1 MYSISTEILII
12 ALVILF
18 LLSAFF
24 SGSETALMSINKY
37 KMRHQAKL
45 NNKGAKAAKKLLE
58 NPDKVIGV
66 ILLGNNLTNILITQI
81 ATLISLRLYGDIGLA
96 IATGLLT
103 IFILIFAEL
112 TPKTIGEMHSEKIAY
127 SSSLLYR
134 PMLVI
139 LYPLVFII
147 NFIAN
152 SIIKIMGLKDN
163 TSKSSLTSD
172 ELKTVLSESSIKFPK
187 PHLKMLES
195 IIDLEKATVEDIM
208 IPRSDIYGIDIGED
222 IATVVNN
229 FKNTPYTRIPVYED
243 NIENILGLIHIKNIA
258 PMLASNSIG
267 ESEIRKLIKKPYY
280 IVSGTSLYR
289 QLLNFQKEKRRIGF
303 IVDEYGDI
311 QGLVTLEDI
320 LEEIVGDFTSDPASN
335 EEIIPTDNEN
345 IFIIDG
351 GVHIRE
357 INQTLNINL
366 DAKGAKT
373 INGFIL
379 EHIENLPKINDIINI
394 QGHTFKI
401 IENLDNA
408 VKTVHLEINNE
419 NKDMRT

>member
-1 MYSISTEILII
+1 MNNISTEILII
-12 ALVILF
+12 ILVILF

-58 NPDKVIGV
+58 NPDKIIGV

-81 ATLISLRLYGDIGLA
+81 TTLISLRLYGDIGLA

-134 PMLVI
+134 PMLII

-147 NFIAN
+147 NLIAN
-152 SIIKIMGLKDN
+152 GIIRMMGLKDN
-163 TSKSSLTSD
+163 ISKGSLSSE
-172 ELKTVLSESSIKFPK
+172 ELKTVLSESSIKFSK

-208 IPRSDIYGIDIGED
+208 IPRSDIYGIDISED
-222 IATVVNN
+222 IVSIISN
-229 FKNTPYTRIPVYED
+229 FKSTPYTRIPVYED
-243 NIENILGLIHIKNIA
+243 NIENLLGLIHIKNIT
-258 PMLASNSIG
+258 PLLTSKSINKD
-267 ESEIRKLIKKPYY
+267 EITKLIRKPYY

-303 IVDEYGDI
+303 IIDEYGNI

-320 LEEIVGDFTSDPASN
+320 LEEIVGDFTSDPGSS
-335 EEIIPTDNEN
+335 EEIISTKDKN

-357 INQTLNINL
+357 INQILKINL
-366 DAKGAKT
+366 VSKEAKT

-379 EHIENLPKINDIINI
+379 EHIENLPKINDIISI

-401 IENLDNA
+401 LENLDNA

-419 NKDMRT
+419 

>member
-1 MYSISTEILII
+1 MDNISTEILII
-12 ALVILF
+12 VLVILF

-127 SSSLLYR
+127 SSSLLFK
-134 PMLVI
+134 PMLII
-139 LYPLVFII
+139 LYPLVFLI

-152 SIIKIMGLKDN
+152 SIIKFMGLKDN
-163 TSKSSLTSD
+163 TSKSPLTSD

-229 FKNTPYTRIPVYED
+229 FKSTPYTRIPVYED
-243 NIENILGLIHIKNIA
+243 NIENLLGLIHIKNIA
-258 PMLASNSIG
+258 PMLASNSID
-267 ESEIRKLIKKPYY
+267 ETEIKKLIKKPYY

-320 LEEIVGDFTSDPASN
+320 LEEIVGDFTSDPADS

-351 GVHIRE
+351 GAHIRE
-357 INQTLNINL
+357 INQILSINL
-366 DAKGAKT
+366 NAKSAKT

-379 EHIENLPKINDIINI
+379 EHIENLPRINDIISI

-419 NKDMRT
+419 

>member
-1 MYSISTEILII
+1 LNNISTEILII
-12 ALVILF
+12 ILVILF

-58 NPDKVIGV
+58 NPDKIIGV

-81 ATLISLRLYGDIGLA
+81 TTLISLRLYGDIGLA

-134 PMLVI
+134 PMLII

-147 NFIAN
+147 NLIAN
-152 SIIKIMGLKDN
+152 GIIRMMGLKDN
-163 TSKSSLTSD
+163 ISKGSLSSE
-172 ELKTVLSESSIKFPK
+172 ELKTVLSESSIKFSK

-208 IPRSDIYGIDIGED
+208 IPRSDIYGIDISED
-222 IATVVNN
+222 IVSIISN
-229 FKNTPYTRIPVYED
+229 FKSTPYTRIPVYED
-243 NIENILGLIHIKNIA
+243 NIENLLGLIHIKNIT
-258 PMLASNSIG
+258 PLLTSKSINKD
-267 ESEIRKLIKKPYY
+267 EITKLIRKPYY

-303 IVDEYGDI
+303 IIDEYGNI

-320 LEEIVGDFTSDPASN
+320 LEEIVGDFTSDPGSS
-335 EEIIPTDNEN
+335 EEIISTKDKN

-357 INQTLNINL
+357 INQILKINL
-366 DAKGAKT
+366 VSKEAKT

-379 EHIENLPKINDIINI
+379 EHIENLPKINDIISI

-401 IENLDNA
+401 LENLDNA

-419 NKDMRT
+419 

>member
-1 MYSISTEILII
+1 MNNISTEILILI
-12 ALVILF
+12 LTVLF

-58 NPDKVIGV
+58 NPDKIIGV

-103 IFILIFAEL
+103 VFILIFAEL

-127 SSSLLYR
+127 SSSLLYK

-147 NFIAN
+147 NLIAN
-152 SIIKIMGLKDN
+152 SIIKIMGVKSN
-163 TSKSSLTSD
+163 MSKSSLSSE
-172 ELKTVLSESSIKFPK
+172 ELKTVLSESSIKIPK

-208 IPRSDIYGIDIGED
+208 IPRSDIYGIDLSDD
-222 IATVVNN
+222 ISTVVNN
-229 FKNTPYTRIPVYED
+229 FKNTPYTRIPVFED
-243 NIENILGLIHIKNIA
+243 NIENLLGLIHIKNIA
-258 PMLASNSIG
+258 PMLASKSID
-267 ESEIRKLIKKPYY
+267 ENEIRKLIKKPYY
-280 IVSGTSLYR
+280 IVSGTSLYK
-289 QLLNFQKEKRRIGF
+289 QLISFQNEKRRIGF
-303 IVDEYGDI
+303 IIDEYGDI

-320 LEEIVGDFTSDPASN
+320 LEEIVGDFTSDPSAN
-335 EEIIPTDNEN
+335 EEIIPTNNKN

-357 INQTLNINL
+357 INEILNINL
-366 DAKGAKT
+366 LPKDAKT

-379 EHIENLPKINDIINI
+379 EHTENLPEINDIINI

-401 IENLDNA
+401 LENLDNA
-408 VKTVHLEINNE
+408 VKTLHLEINNE
-419 NKDMRT
+419 

>member
-1 MYSISTEILII
+1 MDNISTEILII

-127 SSSLLYR
+127 SSSLLFK
-134 PMLVI
+134 PMLII
-139 LYPLVFII
+139 LYPLVFLI

-152 SIIKIMGLKDN
+152 SIIKIMGLNDN

-172 ELKTVLSESSIKFPK
+172 ELKTVLSEASIKFPK
-187 PHLKMLES
+187 PHLRMLES

-229 FKNTPYTRIPVYED
+229 FKSTPYTRIPVYDD
-243 NIENILGLIHIKNIA
+243 NIENLLGLIHIKNIA
-258 PMLASNSIG
+258 PMLASNSID
-267 ESEIRKLIKKPYY
+267 ESEIKKLIKKPYY

-303 IVDEYGDI
+303 IIDEYGDI

-320 LEEIVGDFTSDPASN
+320 LEEIVGDFTSDPANS

-351 GVHIRE
+351 GAHVRE
-357 INQTLNINL
+357 INQILNINL
-366 DAKGAKT
+366 DAKNAKT

-379 EHIENLPKINDIINI
+379 EHIENLPKINDIISI

-408 VKTVHLEINNE
+408 IKTVHLEINNE
-419 NKDMRT
+419 

>member
-1 MYSISTEILII
+1 LNNISTEILI
-12 ALVILF
+12 LVLIILF

-58 NPDKVIGV
+58 NPDKIIGV

-127 SSSLLYR
+127 SSSLLYK
-134 PMLVI
+134 PMLII
-139 LYPLVFII
+139 LYPFVFLI

-152 SIIKIMGLKDN
+152 SIIRLMGLKDN
-163 TSKSSLTSD
+163 ISKGSLTSE

-222 IATVVNN
+222 IASVVNN
-229 FKNTPYTRIPVYED
+229 FKTTPYTRIPVFED
-243 NIENILGLIHIKNIA
+243 NIENLLGLIHIKNIA
-258 PMLASNSIG
+258 PMLASKSID
-267 ESEIRKLIKKPYY
+267 ENKIKKLIKKPYY

-289 QLLNFQKEKRRIGF
+289 QLINFQKEKRRIGF
-303 IVDEYGDI
+303 IIDEYGDI

-320 LEEIVGDFTSDPASN
+320 LEEIVGDFTSDPASS
-335 EEIIPTDNEN
+335 EEIIPTENKN

-351 GVHIRE
+351 GLHIRE
-357 INQTLNINL
+357 VNQILNINL
-366 DAKGAKT
+366 ISKEAKT

-379 EHIENLPKINDIINI
+379 EHLENLPKINDIINI

-408 VKTVHLEINNE
+408 VKTVHLEIKND
-419 NKDMRT
+419 K

>member
-1 MYSISTEILII
+1 MNNISTEILII
-12 ALVILF
+12 VLIILF

-58 NPDKVIGV
+58 NPDKIIGV

-134 PMLVI
+134 PMLI
-139 LYPLVFII
+139 LLYPFVFII
-147 NFIAN
+147 NLIAN
-152 SIIKIMGLKDN
+152 SIIKIMGLKEN
-163 TSKSSLTSD
+163 VAKSSLSTE

-208 IPRSDIYGIDIGED
+208 IPRSDIYGIDISDD
-222 IATVVNN
+222 IATVVSN
-229 FKNTPYTRIPVYED
+229 FKITPYTRIPVYED
-243 NIENILGLIHIKNIA
+243 NIENLLGLIHIKNIA
-258 PMLASNSIG
+258 PLLASKSIND
-267 ESEIRKLIKKPYY
+267 SEIKKLIKKPYY
-280 IVSGTSLYR
+280 IVSGTSLYK
-289 QLLNFQKEKRRIGF
+289 QLISFQKEKRRIGF
-303 IVDEYGDI
+303 IIDEYGNI

-320 LEEIVGDFTSDPASN
+320 LEEIVGDFTSDPSSN
-335 EEIIPTDNEN
+335 EEITTTNNEN
-345 IFIIDG
+345 IYIIDG
-351 GVHIRE
+351 GAHIRE
-357 INQTLNINL
+357 INQEL
-366 DAKGAKT
+366 DIKLISKEAKT

-379 EHIENLPKINDIINI
+379 EHTENLPKINDIIKI
-394 QGHTFKI
+394 QGHTFKVLESI
-401 IENLDNA
+401 DNA
-408 VKTVHLEINNE
+408 VKTVHLEVNHDKKI
-419 NKDMRT
+419 

>member
-1 MYSISTEILII
+1 MHSISTEILII
-12 ALVILF
+12 VLVILF

-139 LYPLVFII
+139 LYPLVFTI

-152 SIIKIMGLKDN
+152 TIIKVMGLKDN

-172 ELKTVLSESSIKFPK
+172 ELKTVLSESLIKFPK

-243 NIENILGLIHIKNIA
+243 NIENLLGLIHIKNIA
-258 PMLASNSIG
+258 PMLASNSIDQ
-267 ESEIRKLIKKPYY
+267 SEIKKIIKKPYY
-280 IVSGTSLYR
+280 IVSGTFLYK

-320 LEEIVGDFTSDPASN
+320 LEEIVGDFTSDPADN
-335 EEIIPTDNEN
+335 EEIIPTDNAN

-351 GVHIRE
+351 GAHIRE
-357 INQTLNINL
+357 INQILNINL

-379 EHIENLPKINDIINI
+379 EHIENLPKINDIIKI

-401 IENLDNA
+401 IENLENA

-419 NKDMRT
+419 

>member
-1 MYSISTEILII
+1 MNNIPTEILII
-12 ALVILF
+12 VLIILF

-58 NPDKVIGV
+58 NPDKIIGV

-81 ATLISLRLYGDIGLA
+81 ATLISLRIYGDIGLA

-127 SSSLLYR
+127 SSSLLYK
-134 PMLVI
+134 PMLI
-139 LYPLVFII
+139 LLYPFVFLI
-147 NFIAN
+147 NLIAN
-152 SIIKIMGLKDN
+152 SIIKMMGLKSN
-163 TSKSSLTSD
+163 ISKSSLSTE
-172 ELKTVLSESSIKFPK
+172 ELKTVLSESSMKFSK

-208 IPRSDIYGIDIGED
+208 IPRSDIYGIDISDD
-222 IATVVNN
+222 IATVINN
-229 FKNTPYTRIPVYED
+229 FKTTPYTRIPVYED
-243 NIENILGLIHIKNIA
+243 NIENLLGLIHIKNVA
-258 PMLASNSIG
+258 PLFASKSINDD
-267 ESEIRKLIKKPYY
+267 EIKKLLRKPYY

-289 QLLNFQKEKRRIGF
+289 QLISFQKEKRRIGF
-303 IVDEYGDI
+303 IIDEYGNI

-320 LEEIVGDFTSDPASN
+320 LEEIVGDFTSDPSSN
-335 EEIIPTDNEN
+335 EEITSTNNEN

-357 INQTLNINL
+357 INQELKIKL
-366 DAKGAKT
+366 VAKEAKT

-379 EHIENLPKINDIINI
+379 EHTENLPKINDIIEI
-394 QGHTFKI
+394 QGHIFKVL
-401 IENLDNA
+401 ENIDNA
-408 VKTVHLEINNE
+408 VKTVHLEVNHD
-419 NKDMRT
+419 KKMQK

>member
-1 MYSISTEILII
+1 MDSISTEILII
-12 ALVILF
+12 VLVILF

-127 SSSLLYR
+127 SSSLLFK
-134 PMLVI
+134 PMLII
-139 LYPLVFII
+139 LYPLVFLI

-152 SIIKIMGLKDN
+152 SIIKFMGLKDN
-163 TSKSSLTSD
+163 TSKSPLTSD

-208 IPRSDIYGIDIGED
+208 IPRSDIYGIDIGDD

-229 FKNTPYTRIPVYED
+229 FKSTPYTRIPVYED
-243 NIENILGLIHIKNIA
+243 NIENLLGLIHIKNIA
-258 PMLASNSIG
+258 PMLASNSID
-267 ESEIRKLIKKPYY
+267 ETEIKKLIKKPYY

-303 IVDEYGDI
+303 IVDEYGNI

-320 LEEIVGDFTSDPASN
+320 LEEIVGDFTSDPADS

-351 GVHIRE
+351 GAHIRE
-357 INQTLNINL
+357 INQILSINL
-366 DAKGAKT
+366 NAKSAKT

-379 EHIENLPKINDIINI
+379 EHIENLPKINDTINI

-419 NKDMRT
+419 Q